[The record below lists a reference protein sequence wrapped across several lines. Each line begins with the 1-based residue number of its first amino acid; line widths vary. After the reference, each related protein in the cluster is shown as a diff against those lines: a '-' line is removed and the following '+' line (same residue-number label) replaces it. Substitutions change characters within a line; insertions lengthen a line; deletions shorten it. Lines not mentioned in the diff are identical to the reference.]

1 MARETVGLK
10 IDIDSRSA
18 ATAARRMDALGA
30 AGGRVGR
37 GLKTAGVAFAAIGI
51 AATAAAGAILRMTM
65 RIAEQADEIGK
76 TSRGLGITT
85 DAYQDLS
92 HALELSGS
100 SIEGASGGFRR
111 LSANMLD
118 AQQGVTTA
126 ADAFGDLGV
135 DVLTAGGELRSFD
148 AVLGDIADEFAA
160 MPDGAEKTARSMELF
175 GRSGAAL
182 IPMLNAGSSGIAEM
196 RQEAHD
202 LGLVLSND
210 LIISAEALN
219 DDLTRLKGS
228 LRGVANGLATELIP
242 RIRDVV
248 GDFQNFT
255 DGLDESN
262 VNLNALA
269 TEGVNAVIEG
279 AKIMAVAVIRS
290 VEAVLFLRE
299 SYMLARDE
307 FVGFV
312 NDMGDFARRTPVAHF
327 QVLGRMIE
335 GMDLEVTDPATVSAD
350 ISRMREISG
359 QLELLV
365 GQVGAIGGPSSR
377 ARGHVRNLADAVGGL
392 ANSMFGLSSA
402 TEEEPFGPTQRSAE
416 SAGLSLVWLT
426 DGLSRLSEA
435 HEYAQFVSGKFA
447 AALQIQIDLKKESA
461 ALDAAVTGAKKDE
474 TMEALREQAR
484 LQKEIAVASRE
495 LAESDALDTLAAK
508 WERLGQ
514 LGKSALSGIMSG
526 IGDLSLAA
534 FFKKDGDAL
543 REFGLSLG
551 KMLVQLGTMAVA
563 YAAVAGLAAFFP
575 ALIPLVGKPT
585 AAPALAVAGLG
596 AIAAGSLL
604 GAAIPRGGSGAGA
617 APAGGPGGGSVTNRT
632 TVYNVSLG
640 AGMPARG
647 MSRALLESVG
657 AGVEQGV

>member
-51 AATAAAGAILRMTM
+51 AATAAAGAILRMTT

-135 DVLTAGGELRSFD
+135 EVLTAGGDLRSFD

-182 IPMLNAGSSGIAEM
+182 IPMLDAGSSGIAEM

-219 DDLTRLKGS
+219 DDLTRLRGS

-248 GDFQNFT
+248 GDIQNFT

-269 TEGVNAVIEG
+269 TDG
-279 AKIMAVAVIRS
+279 AEALITGLRFVAAATLRT
-290 VEAVLFLRE
+290 AQGLLFLRRQTL
-299 SYMLARDE
+299 LARNELVEWFGSLEAVGSRLPIPHMRLMAAAIRRMGLEAVDVTETITGIDE
-307 FVGFV
+307 
-312 NDMGDFARRTPVAHF
+312 TVA
-327 QVLGRMIE
+327 
-335 GMDLEVTDPATVSAD
+335 D
-350 ISRMREISG
+350 
-359 QLELLV
+359 LELLH
-365 GQVGAIGGPSSR
+365 GHILRIGIPTGPR
-377 ARGHVRNLADAVGGL
+377 
-392 ANSMFGLSSA
+392 
-402 TEEEPFGPTQRSAE
+402 Q
-416 SAGLSLVWLT
+416 
-426 DGLSRLSEA
+426 LSESLSDMA
-435 HEYAQFVSGKFA
+435 DMIDRAARHAEGVDIDPDPSGNVGTTVRELDKFQQA
-447 AALQIQIDLKKESA
+447 AKNASA
-461 ALDAAVTGAKKDE
+461 AVAELNEVNRVTAENMGRIAQEINAANAAIDAAVTGAKKDE

-563 YAAVAGLAAFFP
+563 YAAVAGLAALFP
-575 ALIPLVGKPT
+575 ALIPLVGSPA

-596 AIAAGSLL
+596 AIAAGSVL